1 MSYVYPYSKR
11 CEKSEVDLFSIPPTQ
26 QSLEK
31 GRWIDYRPLSSV
43 QNDDSAIT
51 FLIAGTDE
59 YLDLSKSILVVEGSV
74 QAGDES
80 NLSSG
85 QASVAPVN
93 NFLHSLIKQ
102 VGVYLNGKQVTPAM
116 GTYPYRSYLE
126 TLLNYD
132 VSAKKSQLS
141 SALYFKD
148 TAGHMEDAGSLPRD
162 KTITFN
168 KKPSG
173 NNSTWD
179 VASGSGDPDDKVTGQ
194 NSTFVWTDD
203 VTVTVTEIGKENQG
217 FAKRHEY
224 IKDSKQFA
232 LAGPIFSDV
241 FMSDR
246 LLLNMM
252 ELKMVLN
259 RSPNAFCLMDKN
271 SGRNKINPIVKLSD
285 VVLKIRK
292 VKVDQAIRDSTELL
306 LKQTPAL
313 YPIRRVEC
321 KALSIPPN
329 LPNIRQNNIFS
340 GLVPTSFVFGL
351 VNANSY
357 SGVYGKNPYNFQH
370 FKVTRVGLSVNGEEI
385 PFKQLVLQYDETKSD
400 VDYIQAYNTL
410 FSGTGKMYAN
420 MGLDITREDY
430 SKGYTLYAFDLTPDM
445 CNAADYFNTVQRG
458 SLSVDITF
466 DGQTEVPIAM
476 VCYADFENI
485 IRIDSERNVIYDIS

>member
-1 MSYVYPYSKR
+1 MSYVHPYSKR

-43 QNDDSAIT
+43 SDNDDGAIT

-59 YLDLSKSILVVEGSV
+59 YIDLSKSILVVEGKV
-74 QAGDES
+74 TGGDGGD
-80 NLSSG
+80 LSTG

-93 NFLHSLIKQ
+93 NFLHSLFKQ
-102 VGVYLNGKQVTPAM
+102 VDVYLNGKQVTPAM
-116 GTYPYRSYLE
+116 GTYAYRSYIE

-132 VSAKKSQLS
+132 VSAKTSQLS
-141 SALYFKD
+141 SAMYFKD
-148 TAGHMEDAGSLPRD
+148 TAGQMDETGALPSS
-162 KTITFN
+162 KTITFVKSDYDPGYN
-168 KKPSG
+168 AAKNQG
-173 NNSTWD
+173 STD
-179 VASGSGDPDDKVTGQ
+179 VPQSSKIWNPGDNDKEQV
-194 NSTFVWTDD
+194 SIPVP
-203 VTVTVTEIGKENQG
+203 GKGNQG

-224 IKDSKQFA
+224 IKNSKQFS

-246 LLLNMM
+246 LLLNML
-252 ELKMVLN
+252 ELKVVLN
-259 RSPNAFCLMDKN
+259 RSSNAFCLMDKN
-271 SGRNKINPIVKLSD
+271 SRGSEVNPKVKLTN

-321 KALSIPPN
+321 KALTVPPN
-329 LPNIRQNNIFS
+329 LPNVRQDNIFF
-340 GLVPTSFVFGL
+340 GLVPSSFVFGL
-351 VNANSY
+351 VEANSY
-357 SGVYGKNPYNFQH
+357 TGVYGKNPYNFQH
-370 FKVTRVGLSVNGEEI
+370 FNVTRVGLSVNGEEI
-385 PFKQLVLQYDETKSD
+385 PFKQLVLQYDESKPD
-400 VDYIQAYNTL
+400 VDFIQAYSAL

-420 MGLDITREDY
+420 MGLDITREEY
-430 SKGYTLYAFDLTPDM
+430 PKGYTLYAFDLTPDM
-445 CNAADYFNTVQRG
+445 CDTADYFNTVQRG

-466 DGQTEVPIAM
+466 DGQTDKAIAM

-485 IRIDSERNVIYDIS
+485 IRIDSERNAIYDIS